1 MLYPHGNDRIIHS
14 NERDGPPARSA
25 QTAQSLREGE
35 LRRLRGRANL
45 DCLTLLWRH
54 AYADHRIKPKQRAA
68 PGSPP
73 SAPRMPCITL
83 ARRGLGG
90 RGITHE
96 CRHLASLPSA
106 GERWSCSRQPGR
118 GHGSAA
124 CPRPR
129 FQPPAADRARPGCA
143 GGGGA
148 RGDEGGRSDDR
159 DRPRADYGGGKKGA
173 DRWRRRAAQAAAG
186 EADRDKAT
194 VRASSARRQQL
205 DR

>member
-83 ARRGLGG
+83 ARRGLGD

-106 GERWSCSRQPGR
+106 AERWSCSRQPGR

-129 FQPPAADRARPGCA
+129 FQPP
-143 GGGGA
+143 
-148 RGDEGGRSDDR
+148 
-159 DRPRADYGGGKKGA
+159 GA
-173 DRWRRRAAQAAAG
+173 DRRVRAALAAAEHEVMKAGGLTIEIVRVRITAAGRRAPIDGAAEQLRLLPETPIATRRR
-186 EADRDKAT
+186 
-194 VRASSARRQQL
+194 
-205 DR
+205 